1 MEAGIKSLS
10 ERLIK
15 LPNRIREKLAIDSDQ
30 GIAEPLYVD
39 AQENKAEADSGDWIA
54 EPLNVDTLEGY
65 EVKQS
70 MSRNGDC
77 LDSAPIEIFL
87 EI

>member
-1 MEAGIKSLS
+1 M
-10 ERLIK
+10 
-15 LPNRIREKLAIDSDQ
+15 
-30 GIAEPLYVD
+30 D